1 MAPNLSPSHA
11 IFHEYRNPFFISIAF
26 ATSAFAWRPD
36 STLIPAILNLSVLLT
51 YTPLLFREDEP
62 SRLLNVGLTG
72 LALSVGQS
80 MFKFYASVE
89 ALSSKAQSVTVLLIL
104 SLILSALS
112 MATLWAGTKYST
124 RFASPWAQVTLFPS
138 LWATVWCM
146 IARFSPF
153 GYLSTWK
160 IADNADAYNWIVPY
174 VGPTS
179 KDWIVGAW
187 AVILSQTATSWFMG
201 QPYNNT
207 SNTRKLLAIFLI
219 FLTLPSFF
227 IDYLPLPNFEI
238 EKATAL
244 TVGCVIPPYQRYK
257 HHVPSLDDYIAE
269 SEKLRAKGARII
281 LWPEGAVVF
290 KSAGQKSEAFKMV
303 RDKIPGPY
311 VGVAFE
317 ETVGDPDDPNGKKS
331 LSRTGL
337 AIISRYSEEPHL
349 VYYKRNLVP
358 SE

>member
-1 MAPNLSPSHA
+1 MALNLRHA
-11 IFHEYRNPFFISIAF
+11 IFNEYRNPIFISIAF

-51 YTPLLFREDEP
+51 YTPFLFRKDEP
-62 SRLLNVGLTG
+62 YRFVNVGLTG
-72 LALSVGQS
+72 FALSAGQS
-80 MFKFYASVE
+80 IFKLHASVE

-104 SLILSALS
+104 SSVLSALS
-112 MATLWAGTKYST
+112 MLTLWAGTRYST

-138 LWATVWCM
+138 LWATVWWT
-146 IARFSPF
+146 IAHFSPF

-179 KDWIVGAW
+179 KDWILGAW
-187 AVILSQTATSWFMG
+187 AVILSQTVTSWFMG
-201 QPYNNT
+201 QSYNHT
-207 SNTRKLLAIFLI
+207 SNTRKLLAISLI
-219 FLTLPSFF
+219 LLTLPSFF
-227 IDYLPLPNFEI
+227 IDRLPLPIFEI
-238 EKATAL
+238 EKATPL

-269 SEKLRAKGARII
+269 SAKLRAVGARVI

-290 KSAGQKSEAFKMV
+290 RSENEKSEAFKKV

-317 ETVGDPDDPNGKKS
+317 ETVGDPIPDGKKS

-337 AIISRYSEEPHL
+337 AIVSQYSEEPHL